1 MAGRTIMTIAR
12 GDVIW
17 ICGPR
22 EVALMALIAIRVR
35 QLIVTARMARDAL
48 LVGMCT
54 DERKSCRRMIKRSRL
69 PGVGPVTLGAVMGIR
84 RMTRIYRA
92 RKIVVMA

>member
-1 MAGRTIMTIAR
+1 MTGCAIMAVAV
-12 GDVIW
+12 GDVVR

-22 EVALMALIAIRVR
+22 EIILVALIAIRVR

-54 DERKSCRRMIKRSRL
+54 DERESCR
-69 PGVGPVTLGAVMGIR
+69 
-84 RMTRIYRA
+84 
-92 RKIVVMA
+92 